1 MTTYTKQDILLQAKG
16 VSLSYGSKCIL
27 RDINFVIR
35 DIVRPGLKQGQVV
48 SLVGRS
54 GMGKTQLFRVLS
66 GLQRPSSGNIMIH
79 ERKPKLDRRKPDGR
93 PMQGGGDG
101 LAEGVQVW
109 QDRPV
114 QAGDMGVIFQNY
126 YQFGWRTVHQSLL
139 LAARKNRALAGKEK
153 EAIREYARRFDIDEV
168 LDHYPAQLSGGQQQ
182 RASII
187 QQLLKGADFL
197 LLDEPFSGLDVCV
210 LDKVTELLLQVSL
223 SDELKTLIIVSH
235 DIATAAAISDTVFIL
250 GKEPGREGSTL
261 VREID
266 LMERGLAWR
275 PDVRKQQAF
284 AEVLAEI
291 KACL

>member
-1 MTTYTKQDILLQAKG
+1 MTTYSKQDILLQAKG

-35 DIVRPGLKQGQVV
+35 DIVRPGLQQGQVV

-54 GMGKTQLFRVLS
+54 GIGKTQLFRVLS
-66 GLQRPSSGNIMIH
+66 GLQKPSSGEIILH
-79 ERKPKLDRRKPDGR
+79 ERR
-93 PMQGGGDG
+93 PVETGGDV
-101 LAEGVQVW
+101 VQVW
-109 QDRPV
+109 QERAV

-126 YQFGWRTVHQSLL
+126 YQFGWRTVYGSLL
-139 LAARKNRALAGKEK
+139 LAARKNRALAGKED
-153 EAIREYARRFDIDEV
+153 EAIREYASRFDIGDV
-168 LDHYPAQLSGGQQQ
+168 LAHYPAQLSGGQQQ
-182 RASII
+182 RVSII

-275 PDVRKQQAF
+275 ANVRQERAF
-284 AEVLAEI
+284 ADVLAEI
-291 KACL
+291 KTCL

>member
-1 MTTYTKQDILLQAKG
+1 MTTYSKQDILLQAKG

-35 DIVRPGLKQGQVV
+35 DIVRPGLQQGQVV

-54 GMGKTQLFRVLS
+54 GIGKTQLFRVLS
-66 GLQRPSSGNIMIH
+66 GLQKPSSGEIILR
-79 ERKPKLDRRKPDGR
+79 ERKPVETSRGV
-93 PMQGGGDG
+93 
-101 LAEGVQVW
+101 VQVW
-109 QDRPV
+109 QERGV
-114 QAGDMGVIFQNY
+114 QAGDMGVIFQNN
-126 YQFGWRTVHQSLL
+126 YQFGWRTVYRSLL
-139 LAARKNRALAGKEK
+139 LAARKNGALSGKEE
-153 EAIREYARRFDIDEV
+153 EAIREYAGRFDIGEV
-168 LDHYPAQLSGGQQQ
+168 LEHYPAQLSGGQQQ
-182 RASII
+182 RVSII

-210 LDKVTELLLQVSL
+210 LDKVTELLQQVSL

-235 DIATAAAISDTVFIL
+235 DIATAVAISDTVFIL
-250 GKEPGREGSTL
+250 GKQPGREGSTL

-275 PDVRKQQAF
+275 ADVRQERAF

-291 KACL
+291 KTCL

>member
-1 MTTYTKQDILLQAKG
+1 MTTYSKQDILLQAKG
-16 VSLSYGSKCIL
+16 VCLSYGNKCIL
-27 RDINFVIR
+27 RDINFMIR
-35 DIVRPGLKQGQVV
+35 DIVRPGLQQGQVV

-54 GMGKTQLFRVLS
+54 GIGKTQLFRVLS
-66 GLQRPSSGNIMIH
+66 GLQKPSSGNIIIR
-79 ERKPKLDRRKPDGR
+79 ERKPAETS
-93 PMQGGGDG
+93 GGV
-101 LAEGVQVW
+101 VQVW
-109 QDRPV
+109 QEREV
-114 QAGDMGVIFQNY
+114 HAGDMGVIFQNY
-126 YQFGWRTVHQSLL
+126 YQFGWRTVHQSLM
-139 LAARKNRALAGKEK
+139 LAARKNRALAGREQ
-153 EAIREYARRFDIDEV
+153 EAIREYAIRFDIAEV

-182 RASII
+182 RVSII

-275 PDVRKQQAF
+275 ADVRQERAF